1 MSVGLR
7 KSGVA
12 MAFVLSF
19 GNTSSVE
26 NSDAGL
32 IHSRLAEYHA
42 HPPFSKGGGKSSGL
56 AFRRRVT
63 YECTLSRGESCASCG
78 LTWQENQLSAAVK
91 LHDILIIGAG
101 LAGMR
106 AAVAAPSDLDVAVMS
121 KVHPVRSHSVAAQGG
136 INAALGKEDSWQAHA
151 FDTTKG
157 GLYLGDQDAIEA
169 MCREAPDDI
178 LELERLGVIF
188 SRDTQGHI
196 AQRPFGGAGFPR
208 TCYAADRTGHA
219 ILHAMYEQ
227 LLKHRIRVYEEWYV
241 TALIVEDGVCR
252 GVVAWDLIHGGL
264 HAIGA
269 KAVILA
275 TGGSGRVF
283 LTSTNAVINT
293 GDGMALAYRAG
304 APLADMEFVQFH
316 PTTLK
321 GTGILITEGAR
332 GEGGYLLNT
341 LGERFMKDYAPQQ
354 MELATRSTV
363 SLAIGREIVEGRG
376 VDGCVL
382 LDLRHLGRQRILE
395 RLPQIRELAIE
406 FAGLDPIETPI
417 PVRPGAHYQMG
428 GVRTNQW
435 TETAVAGLFAAG
447 ECACVSVHGAN
458 RLGGNSLLETIVFGR
473 RAGVRAGEYARTVG
487 AQALTTDQ
495 LRVEQHRVQQL
506 LGHKGSVRAWQIRE
520 ELGEL
525 MSLNLGLVRT
535 HASMSAATSALTALT
550 HRAASVMV
558 QDKGQVFN
566 TDLVQALEL
575 QSLLD
580 IAETIIAGALA
591 RKESRGAHYRS
602 DYPTR
607 DDQRW
612 LRHSLIRRTPE
623 GMVLTYE
630 PVTITRFPPT

>member
-1 MSVGLR
+1 M
-7 KSGVA
+7 KQ
-12 MAFVLSF
+12 
-19 GNTSSVE
+19 
-26 NSDAGL
+26 
-32 IHSRLAEYHA
+32 Y
-42 HPPFSKGGGKSSGL
+42 
-56 AFRRRVT
+56 
-63 YECTLSRGESCASCG
+63 
-78 LTWQENQLSAAVK
+78 
-91 LHDILIIGAG
+91 DILIIGAG

-106 AAVAAPSDLDVAVMS
+106 AAVAAPPDLDVAVMS

-136 INAALGKEDSWQAHA
+136 INAALGEDDSWEAHA

-178 LELERLGVIF
+178 LQLERLGVIF
-188 SRDTQGHI
+188 SRNEQGHI

-227 LLKHRIRVYEEWYV
+227 LLKRRITVYEEWYV
-241 TALIVEDGVCR
+241 TALIVEDGVCQ

-264 HAIGA
+264 HTIGA

-304 APLADMEFVQFH
+304 ASLADMEFVQFH

-321 GTGILITEGAR
+321 DTGILITEGAR

-341 LGERFMKDYAPQQ
+341 LGERFMKTYAPQQ

-363 SLAIGREIVEGRG
+363 SLAIGQEIVEGRG

-395 RLPQIRELAIE
+395 RLPQIRELAME

-435 TETAVAGLFAAG
+435 TETTIPGLYAAG
-447 ECACVSVHGAN
+447 ECACISVHGAN

-473 RAGVRAGEYARTVG
+473 RAGIRAGEYVRTVTRQTLPTNRFTTE
-487 AQALTTDQ
+487 QA
-495 LRVEQHRVQQL
+495 RVQRL
-506 LGHKGSVRAWQIRE
+506 LTQEGSLRAWQIRD
-520 ELGEL
+520 ELGQT

-535 HASMSAATSALTALT
+535 QASMSAATSAITALS
-550 HRAASVMV
+550 HRAASVTV
-558 QDKGQVFN
+558 QDKGRVFN

-575 QSLLD
+575 QCLLD
-580 IAETIIAGALA
+580 VAETIVTSALA
-591 RKESRGAHYRS
+591 RQESRGAHYRS
-602 DYPTR
+602 DYPVR
-607 DDQRW
+607 DDQHW

-623 GMVLTYE
+623 GTALTYE
-630 PVTITRFPPT
+630 PVTVTRFPPT

>member
-1 MSVGLR
+1 M
-7 KSGVA
+7 
-12 MAFVLSF
+12 
-19 GNTSSVE
+19 
-26 NSDAGL
+26 
-32 IHSRLAEYHA
+32 
-42 HPPFSKGGGKSSGL
+42 
-56 AFRRRVT
+56 
-63 YECTLSRGESCASCG
+63 
-78 LTWQENQLSAAVK
+78 K

-106 AAVAAPSDLDVAVMS
+106 AAVAASPDLDVAVMS

-136 INAALGKEDSWQAHA
+136 INAALGEDDSWEAHA
-151 FDTTKG
+151 YDTTKG

-169 MCREAPDDI
+169 MCREAPEDI

-188 SRDTQGHI
+188 SRNDEGRI

-227 LLKHRIRVYEEWYV
+227 LLKRRIAVYEEWYV

-264 HAIGA
+264 HAIRA

-341 LGERFMKDYAPQQ
+341 LGERFMKTYAPQQ

-363 SLAIGREIVEGRG
+363 SLAIGQEILEGRG

-395 RLPQIRELAIE
+395 RLPQIRALAIE

-435 TETAVAGLFAAG
+435 TETGIAGLYAAG
-447 ECACVSVHGAN
+447 ECACISVHGAN

-473 RAGVRAGEYARTVG
+473 RAGLRAGEYVRTV
-487 AQALTTDQ
+487 APQALRSDQ
-495 LRVEQHRVQQL
+495 LSIEQVRVQRL
-506 LGHKGSVRAWQIRE
+506 LAQEGSLRPWQIRE
-520 ELGEL
+520 ELGQT

-535 HASMSAATSALTALT
+535 QESMSAAISAISALT
-550 HRAASVMV
+550 HRAASVTV

-575 QSLLD
+575 ESLLD
-580 IAETIIAGALA
+580 VAETIVASAIA

-602 DYPTR
+602 DYPAR
-607 DDQRW
+607 DDHHW
-612 LRHSLIRRTPE
+612 LTHSLIRRTPE
-623 GMVLTYE
+623 GRALTHE

>member
-1 MSVGLR
+1 LSV
-7 KSGVA
+7 K
-12 MAFVLSF
+12 
-19 GNTSSVE
+19 
-26 NSDAGL
+26 
-32 IHSRLAEYHA
+32 I
-42 HPPFSKGGGKSSGL
+42 
-56 AFRRRVT
+56 
-63 YECTLSRGESCASCG
+63 
-78 LTWQENQLSAAVK
+78 
-91 LHDILIIGAG
+91 HDIVIVGAG

-106 AAVAAPSDLDVAVMS
+106 AALASPPDLDVAVIS

-136 INAALGKEDSWQAHA
+136 INAALGENDSWEAHA

-178 LELERLGVIF
+178 VELEHLGVIF
-188 SRDTQGHI
+188 SRDDQGRI

-227 LLKHRIRVYEEWYV
+227 LMKRQIRVYEEWFV
-241 TALIVEDGVCR
+241 TSLVEEGGVCR
-252 GVVAWDLIHGGL
+252 GVIAWDLIHGGL

-275 TGGSGRVF
+275 AGGSGRVF
-283 LTSTNAVINT
+283 FTSTNAVINT
-293 GDGMALAYRAG
+293 GDGMALAYRVG
-304 APLADMEFVQFH
+304 VPLADMEFVQFH

-321 GTGILITEGAR
+321 DTGILITEGAR

-341 LGERFMKDYAPQQ
+341 LGERFMKTYAPQQ

-363 SLAIGREIVEGRG
+363 SLAIGREILEGRG

-382 LDLRHLGRQRILE
+382 LDLRHLGRARILE

-406 FAGLDPIETPI
+406 FAGLDPVETPI

-435 TETAVAGLFAAG
+435 GETALPGLYAAG

-473 RAGVRAGEYARTVG
+473 RAGKRACDYARTI
-487 AQALTTDQ
+487 APRALSDTALLGEEQ
-495 LRVEQHRVQQL
+495 RVHQL
-506 LGHKGSVRAWQIRE
+506 LSNEGSVRAWQLRD
-520 ELGEL
+520 ELGKT

-535 HASMSAATSALTALT
+535 EESIQSAKAVVESLKV
-550 HRAASVMV
+550 RAAAVTI
-558 QDKGQVFN
+558 QDKGRVFN

-591 RKESRGAHYRS
+591 RTESRGAHYRS
-602 DYPTR
+602 DFPQR
-607 DDQRW
+607 DDVHW
-612 LRHSLIRRTPE
+612 LRHTLIRRTP
-623 GMVLTYE
+623 GGPVLTSE
-630 PVTITRFPPT
+630 PVTITRFPPTK

>member
-1 MSVGLR
+1 M
-7 KSGVA
+7 K
-12 MAFVLSF
+12 
-19 GNTSSVE
+19 
-26 NSDAGL
+26 
-32 IHSRLAEYHA
+32 I
-42 HPPFSKGGGKSSGL
+42 
-56 AFRRRVT
+56 
-63 YECTLSRGESCASCG
+63 
-78 LTWQENQLSAAVK
+78 
-91 LHDILIIGAG
+91 HDIVIVGAG

-106 AAVAAPSDLDVAVMS
+106 AALAAPPDLDVAVIS

-136 INAALGKEDSWQAHA
+136 INAALGENDSWEAHA

-188 SRDTQGHI
+188 SRDELGRI

-227 LLKHRIRVYEEWYV
+227 LLKRRIAVYEEWYV
-241 TALIVEDGVCR
+241 TSLIVEDGRCC
-252 GVVAWDLIHGGL
+252 GVTAWDLLHGGL
-264 HAIGA
+264 HAIGG

-275 TGGSGRVF
+275 TGGSGRAF

-321 GTGILITEGAR
+321 DTGILITEGAR

-341 LGERFMKDYAPQQ
+341 LGERFMKTYAPQQ

-363 SLAIGREIVEGRG
+363 SLAIGREILEGRG

-382 LDLRHLGRQRILE
+382 LDLRHLGRPRILE

-406 FAGLDPIETPI
+406 FAGLDPVETPI

-435 TETAVAGLFAAG
+435 GETGIPGLYAAG

-473 RAGVRAGEYARTVG
+473 RAGRRAGEYARTI
-487 AQALTTDQ
+487 APRALSDTS
-495 LRVEQHRVQQL
+495 LRYEQRRLQQL
-506 LGHKGSVRAWQIRE
+506 LLNEGPTRAWQLRD
-520 ELGEL
+520 ELGKT
-525 MSLNLGLVRT
+525 MSMNLGLVRT
-535 HASMSAATSALTALT
+535 QESMLSAKAAIESLKD
-550 HRAASVMV
+550 RAAAVTI
-558 QDKGQVFN
+558 QDKGRVFN
-566 TDLVQALEL
+566 TDLIQALEL

-580 IAETIIAGALA
+580 IAETIVAGALA
-591 RKESRGAHYRS
+591 RTESRGAHYRA
-602 DYPTR
+602 DFPQR
-607 DDQRW
+607 DDVHW
-612 LRHSLIRRTPE
+612 LQHTLARRTSE
-623 GMVLTYE
+623 GIALTYE
-630 PVTITRFPPT
+630 PVTVTRFPPTK

>member
-1 MSVGLR
+1 M
-7 KSGVA
+7 K
-12 MAFVLSF
+12 
-19 GNTSSVE
+19 
-26 NSDAGL
+26 
-32 IHSRLAEYHA
+32 
-42 HPPFSKGGGKSSGL
+42 
-56 AFRRRVT
+56 
-63 YECTLSRGESCASCG
+63 
-78 LTWQENQLSAAVK
+78 Q
-91 LHDILIIGAG
+91 HDILIIGAG

-136 INAALGKEDSWQAHA
+136 INAALGEDDSWEAHA
-151 FDTTKG
+151 FDTAKG

-169 MCREAPDDI
+169 MCREAPGDI

-188 SRDTQGHI
+188 SRDEQGRI

-227 LLKHRIRVYEEWYV
+227 LLKRRIAVYEEWYV
-241 TALIVEDGVCR
+241 TSLLVEDGACR

-264 HAIGA
+264 QTIRA

-341 LGERFMKDYAPQQ
+341 LGERFMKTYAPQQ

-363 SLAIGREIVEGRG
+363 SLAIGQEILEGRG

-435 TETAVAGLFAAG
+435 TETGIAGLYAAG

-473 RAGVRAGEYARTVG
+473 RAGIRAGEYVRTVTS
-487 AQALTTDQ
+487 QPLTTDQ
-495 LRVEQHRVQQL
+495 LRIEQARVQRL
-506 LGHKGSVRAWQIRE
+506 LAQEGSMKSWQIRE
-520 ELGEL
+520 ELGQT

-535 HASMSAATSALTALT
+535 QESMSAALSAIAALT
-550 HRAASVMV
+550 HRAASVTL
-558 QDKGQVFN
+558 QDRGLVFN

-575 QSLLD
+575 QCLLD
-580 IAETIIAGALA
+580 VAETIVASALA
-591 RKESRGAHYRS
+591 RTESRGAHYRS
-602 DYPTR
+602 DYPAR

-612 LRHSLIRRTPE
+612 LAHSLIRRTDE
-623 GMVLTYE
+623 GRALTHE
-630 PVTITRFPPT
+630 PVMITRFLPT

>member
-1 MSVGLR
+1 M
-7 KSGVA
+7 
-12 MAFVLSF
+12 
-19 GNTSSVE
+19 
-26 NSDAGL
+26 
-32 IHSRLAEYHA
+32 
-42 HPPFSKGGGKSSGL
+42 
-56 AFRRRVT
+56 
-63 YECTLSRGESCASCG
+63 
-78 LTWQENQLSAAVK
+78 K
-91 LHDILIIGAG
+91 LHDILIVGAG

-106 AAVAAPSDLDVAVMS
+106 AAIAAPPDLDVSVIS

-136 INAALGKEDSWQAHA
+136 INAALGENDSWEAHA
-151 FDTTKG
+151 HDTTKG

-178 LELERLGVIF
+178 HELERLGVIF
-188 SRDTQGHI
+188 SRDEQGRI

-227 LLKHRIRVYEEWYV
+227 LLKRRVAMYEEWYV
-241 TALIVEDGVCR
+241 TALIVEDGACR
-252 GVVAWDLIHGGL
+252 GVIAWDLIHGGL
-264 HAIGA
+264 RAIGA

-332 GEGGYLLNT
+332 GEGAYLLNT
-341 LGERFMKDYAPQQ
+341 LGERFMKTYAPQQ

-363 SLAIGREIVEGRG
+363 SLAIGQEILEGRG

-395 RLPQIRELAIE
+395 RLPQIRQLAIE

-435 TETAVAGLFAAG
+435 SETGIAGLYAVG

-473 RAGVRAGEYARTVG
+473 RAGIRAGEYVRTV
-487 AQALTTDQ
+487 APRALTTDQ
-495 LRVEQHRVQQL
+495 LATEQARV
-506 LGHKGSVRAWQIRE
+506 HKLMSREGSIRAWQIRE
-520 ELGEL
+520 ELGQL

-535 HASMSAATSALTALT
+535 HESMSVAISSLNALTQ
-550 HRAASVMV
+550 RAASVTV
-558 QDKGQVFN
+558 QDKGLVFN
-566 TDLVQALEL
+566 TDLVQAFEL

-580 IAETIIAGALA
+580 VAETIITSALA
-591 RKESRGAHYRS
+591 RTESRGAHYRS
-602 DYPTR
+602 DFPKR
-607 DDQRW
+607 DDTHW
-612 LRHSLIRRTPE
+612 LKHTLARRASGGITVE
-623 GMVLTYE
+623 YD
-630 PVTITRFPPT
+630 PVTVTRFPPK